1 MNNYLAT
8 IFSATLGATT
18 MVVVQSQVVLA
29 QDFSQAETIAEQIT
43 VKIEPPLGDPGS
55 GAIIG
60 KNGNI
65 YYGLTAR
72 HVLDAVKPGEEAYV
86 NTFDGKS
93 YLLDITKI
101 AKLPNNIDLLLFQ
114 FQSDRNYPIVTIS
127 EFDYQ
132 LYQNRDYENNLF
144 TDVASKQY
152 VFVSG
157 FPLETQGRVFSHGFL
172 FDNTG
177 TAISFQPDSQS
188 EDSFG
193 GYELIYTNLTHPGMS
208 GGSVLD
214 TQGRLVGIH
223 GRADGKKIGE
233 EDEIIQEY
241 LDEVGSPVRIKIGL
255 SLGIPIQ
262 TFLAWAADQPIYQY
276 LKVESSAPPAI
287 EQNIVD
293 QWQPP
298 VAVTNPN
305 NPYHWLEKG
314 NQLWRIGRVA
324 ESRGAYDKA
333 IELRSDLYLAWFAKG
348 FALGFDEKYD
358 LALEAC
364 DQAIKLQVA
373 PSRYKYDAYR
383 CKSGALQALQ
393 QFQPALDSL
402 DQALEISPTNPA
414 DWMAQGELRY
424 ALGQYQPALASLNQA
439 AKLRTAQNLSASPV
453 LYNNR
458 ALVQME
464 LGNQQQALA
473 DIATAIEMDSNY
485 TTAWSTKGL
494 ILETVGRDEESLSA
508 YDQATKLDPEDY
520 TVWTNRAFVLNK
532 LGRNEEAQQSLETAL
547 KIKPDYQ
554 PAQTSLDSLIEME
567 QQ

>member
-8 IFSATLGATT
+8 ILGAATIV
-18 MVVVQSQVVLA
+18 MVQTQVTLA
-29 QDFSQAETIAEQIT
+29 QDFSTVEAIAAQTT

-55 GAIIG
+55 GVIIG
-60 KNGNI
+60 KNGNV
-65 YYGLTAR
+65 YYVLTAR
-72 HVLDAVKPGEEAYV
+72 HVLDAAKPGEEAYV

-93 YLLDITKI
+93 YLVDTTKI
-101 AKLPNNIDLLLFQ
+101 AKLPNNLDLLLFQ
-114 FQSDRNYPIVTIS
+114 FQSDRQYPTVTIS
-127 EFDYQ
+127 EFDYR
-132 LYQNRDYENNLF
+132 LYQNHDYEHNLISA
-144 TDVASKQY
+144 ASPKQY

-157 FPLETQGRVFSHGFL
+157 FPLEVKGRVFTHGFL
-172 FDNTG
+172 FDNSG
-177 TAISFQPDSQS
+177 TAISYQPDTLS

-262 TFLAWAADQPIYQY
+262 TFLAWAANQPIYQY
-276 LKVESSAPPAI
+276 LNIESSAPLAI
-287 EQNIVD
+287 EQNVVE

-298 VAVTNPN
+298 VAVKNPQ

-314 NQLWRIGRVA
+314 NQLWRIGRTA
-324 ESRGAYDKA
+324 ESRGAYNKA
-333 IELRSDLYLAWFAKG
+333 IELREDLYLAWFAKG

-364 DQAIKLQVA
+364 DKAIELQVS

-393 QFQPALDSL
+393 QFEPALDSL
-402 DQALEISPTNPA
+402 NLALDISPDNPA

-424 ALGQYQPALASLNQA
+424 ALGQYQPALESFNQA
-439 AKLRTAQNLSASPV
+439 AALRKAQNLSPSSL

-458 ALVQME
+458 ALVQLE
-464 LGNQQQALA
+464 LGNHQLALE
-473 DIATAIEMDSNY
+473 DVETAIGIDANY
-485 TTAWSTKGL
+485 PTAWSTKGL
-494 ILETVGRDEESLSA
+494 ILETVGQDEESLSA
-508 YDQATKLDPEDY
+508 YDQATKIDPEDY

-532 LGRNEEAQQSLETAL
+532 MGRNEEAQQSLETAL

-554 PAQTSLDSLIEME
+554 PAQNSLKSLME
-567 QQ
+567 SDPSP

>member
-8 IFSATLGATT
+8 ILGAATIV
-18 MVVVQSQVVLA
+18 MVQTQVTLA
-29 QDFSQAETIAEQIT
+29 QDFRTVEAIAAQTT

-55 GAIIG
+55 GVIIG
-60 KNGNI
+60 KNGNV
-65 YYGLTAR
+65 YYVLTAR
-72 HVLDAVKPGEEAYV
+72 HVLDAAKPGEEAYV

-93 YLLDITKI
+93 YLVDTTTI
-101 AKLPNNIDLLLFQ
+101 AKLPNNLDLLLFQ
-114 FQSDRNYPIVTIS
+114 FQSDRQYPTVTIS
-127 EFDYQ
+127 EFDYR
-132 LYQNRDYENNLF
+132 LYQNHDYENKLISA
-144 TDVASKQY
+144 ASPKQY

-157 FPLETQGRVFSHGFL
+157 FPLEVTGRVFTHGFL
-172 FDNTG
+172 FDNSG
-177 TAISFQPDSQS
+177 TAISYQPDTLS

-233 EDEIIQEY
+233 EDKIIQEY

-262 TFLAWAADQPIYQY
+262 TFLAWAANQPIYQY
-276 LKVESSAPPAI
+276 LNIESSAPLAI
-287 EQNIVD
+287 EQNVVE

-298 VAVTNPN
+298 VAVKNPQ

-314 NQLWRIGRVA
+314 NQLWRIGRTA
-324 ESRGAYDKA
+324 ESRGAYNKA

-364 DQAIKLQVA
+364 DKAIELQVS

-393 QFQPALDSL
+393 QFEPALDSL
-402 DQALEISPTNPA
+402 NLALDISPDNPA

-424 ALGQYQPALASLNQA
+424 ALGQYQPALESFNQA
-439 AKLRTAQNLSASPV
+439 AALRKAQNLSPSPL

-458 ALVQME
+458 ALVQLE
-464 LGNQQQALA
+464 LGNHQLAL
-473 DIATAIEMDSNY
+473 
-485 TTAWSTKGL
+485 
-494 ILETVGRDEESLSA
+494 
-508 YDQATKLDPEDY
+508 
-520 TVWTNRAFVLNK
+520 
-532 LGRNEEAQQSLETAL
+532 
-547 KIKPDYQ
+547 
-554 PAQTSLDSLIEME
+554 
-567 QQ
+567 